1 MPVSEKER
9 QLLAL
14 VRSRDAELDLARG
27 ELGDQ
32 NQLLRASKAA
42 IERLQ
47 DGLGEVR
54 AENIALREEIKRVM
68 SIMHV
73 SRHVYLRLT

>member
-1 MPVSEKER
+1 MSAHEKER

-14 VRSRDAELDLARG
+14 IRARDADLDLARA
-27 ELGDQ
+27 ELDDQ
-32 NQLLRASKAA
+32 NRLLRSAKTA

-54 AENIALREEIKRVM
+54 AHNDVLKAEMQKVIPC
-68 SIMHV
+68 MHQKG
-73 SRHVYLRLT
+73 